1 VLFGQ
6 NDGRTIRS
14 CSTRVRAF
22 LAAAGS
28 QGFTPRPIAEFSD
41 ARAID
46 RGLGEVDVATRLA
59 SAATDA
65 SVQRVMH
72 VPAPSGFVAQLAPPP
87 MPQAPPPPLDPKAEL
102 MQLLNPLTNGPALLS
117 AAGGLALVVLG
128 LKTVF
133 GGRRR
138 E

>member
-1 VLFGQ
+1 
-6 NDGRTIRS
+6 
-14 CSTRVRAF
+14 
-22 LAAAGS
+22 
-28 QGFTPRPIAEFSD
+28 
-41 ARAID
+41 
-46 RGLGEVDVATRLA
+46 
-59 SAATDA
+59 
-65 SVQRVMH
+65 MH

-87 MPQAPPPPLDPKAEL
+87 MPQPPPPADPKAEL